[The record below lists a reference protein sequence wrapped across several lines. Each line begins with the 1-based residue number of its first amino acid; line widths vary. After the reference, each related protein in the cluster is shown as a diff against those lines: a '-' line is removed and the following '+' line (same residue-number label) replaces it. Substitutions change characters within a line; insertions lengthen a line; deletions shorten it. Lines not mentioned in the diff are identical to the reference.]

1 MHSYKKEVSGQTRVG
16 KVLLITILT
25 SFLLLIVHANAAA
38 QVVNEELE
46 NQVREISHQLRCPT
60 CQAQSVK
67 ESEAGLSVNM
77 KNKVRELLIQG
88 KSEDE
93 ILKYFEERYGE
104 WILRS
109 PKKEGFNLV
118 LWVTPL
124 ILIVVVGL
132 IVVRILWNRSG
143 FRREEQLS
151 PLSAQEKAR
160 LEKDLD
166 RFQAE

>member
-1 MHSYKKEVSGQTRVG
+1 MLMS
-16 KVLLITILT
+16 ILT
-25 SFLLLIVHANAAA
+25 MLLLLSAAGNVTA

-46 NQVREISHQLRCPT
+46 NQVREISHKLRCPT

-77 KNKVRELLIQG
+77 KNKVREMLVQG
-88 KSEDE
+88 KSEAE
-93 ILKYFEERYGE
+93 ILKFFEERYGE

-124 ILIVVVGL
+124 ILIVVVSL

-143 FRREEQLS
+143 VRKEEQLS